1 MKSDNKITVKTG
13 TIEELTKDEVLPL
26 VDQKKVAALDE
37 ILKTKPNDVSTLIEK
52 GFIFF
57 ENQVDGKAIEIFK
70 KVIDI
75 DPTYVDAYV
84 WLAELFLFHWAD
96 TERAEPYLISALKIN
111 PNRADVHKLLAN
123 SFDLQKNKSKQLY
136 HLKKAIELEPSW
148 ISPRIELIVLFLQE
162 KKFDLAKQELEEAYK
177 QLQTGFKVSDNPMQ
191 QYYELLITGRTGY
204 TKSDL
209 DDYKKIIEENLK

>member
-1 MKSDNKITVKTG
+1 MKNDKITVRTG

-26 VDQKKVAALDE
+26 EEQKKVEELE
-37 ILKTKPNDVSTLIEK
+37 KVLKTNPKNISALMEK

-57 ENQVDGKAIEIFK
+57 ENQVDEKAIQIFK

-75 DPTYVDAYV
+75 DPTYIDTYV
-84 WLAELFLFHWAD
+84 WLAELFIFHWAD
-96 TERAEPYLISALKIN
+96 ADSAEPYLLSALKIN

-123 SFDLQKNKSKQLY
+123 AFDLKKDRSKQLF
-136 HLKKAIELEPSW
+136 HLKKALELEPSW
-148 ISPRIELIVLFLQE
+148 ISPRIELMILFLEE
-162 KKFDLAKQELEEAYK
+162 KKFDLAKEQLDNAYQ
-177 QLQTGFKVSDNPMQ
+177 QLQSHFPIPENPMQ

-209 DDYKKIIEENLK
+209 DEYKKIIDDK